1 MAVKKAAA
9 EMAPAKKAAV
19 KGKTKAGDVY
29 ACEVCGL
36 AVTVDEVCGCVEACD
51 IICCS
56 TPHEEKTRQKVIQ
69 ASRSLARVAKDHSR
83 ERDFHNAFLP
93 GIFPFIF
100 KLSWY
105 TSRLETSSSVDTRST
120 ASFIERPISWK

>member
-9 EMAPAKKAAV
+9 EMAPAKKAAA

-56 TPHEEKTRQKVIQ
+56 TPMKKKR
-69 ASRSLARVAKDHSR
+69 AK
-83 ERDFHNAFLP
+83 
-93 GIFPFIF
+93 
-100 KLSWY
+100 K
-105 TSRLETSSSVDTRST
+105 
-120 ASFIERPISWK
+120 